1 MTAITKTFAA
11 AATAALLIATGASA
25 QQQQLASISPDVTPP
40 RVTIVPKSA
49 PIVPETSVPET
60 TPDSVIGDNDRLA
73 IKDAVRD
80 QLRALATL
88 KAGDAFAQLAP
99 STQKYFGEPDTFLLQ
114 IAENVAPILSTKKF
128 AFIGVGR
135 DETSVFQE
143 VLITDEAGLKWMAN
157 FQVQRQPDGSWRV
170 SGCVVDVARGQAA

>member
-11 AATAALLIATGASA
+11 AATATLLIATGASA
-25 QQQQLASISPDVTPP
+25 QQQLASISPDVTPP

-88 KAGDAFAQLAP
+88 KAGGLRPARALDAEIFRRA
-99 STQKYFGEPDTFLLQ
+99 
-114 IAENVAPILSTKKF
+114 
-128 AFIGVGR
+128 
-135 DETSVFQE
+135 
-143 VLITDEAGLKWMAN
+143 
-157 FQVQRQPDGSWRV
+157 
-170 SGCVVDVARGQAA
+170 

>member
-25 QQQQLASISPDVTPP
+25 QQQLASISPDVTPP

-143 VLITDEAGLKWMAN
+143 VLITDEAGLKWQAN